1 MSYVTRGVELVPC
14 EDATAECGSVSWR
27 VDVRDCS
34 GLSSRRRS
42 LASSALP
49 APSSYPPGPAAPD
62 PPRPSASVRLSFNR
76 PSRVCHAHASLSTHP
91 GPIHTRSIA
100 TRELRPTVLPP
111 ASLYVD
117 SFTLQ
122 LYTHR
127 HRDRRL
133 RHTPTRSPRR
143 DATRIGRRSHRDHTA
158 SYSKWAPPPDAFRP
172 EPHDFSK
179 LAGLRSTDSPVS
191 SSLIVKRAFFASYA
205 VASPHVPLSSGRPC
219 SPYMRR
225 RLPNFDM

>member
-1 MSYVTRGVELVPC
+1 M
-14 EDATAECGSVSWR
+14 
-27 VDVRDCS
+27 DVRDCS
-34 GLSSRRRS
+34 DLSLQDVDHLLLRHS
-42 LASSALP
+42 
-49 APSSYPPGPAAPD
+49 
-62 PPRPSASVRLSFNR
+62 PPRPPNPPVRPRPIRRVRRRASGRRSTVPRAFAMLYMRLCR
-76 PSRVCHAHASLSTHP
+76 PTPA
-91 GPIHTRSIA
+91 RSVA

-111 ASLYVD
+111 ASLYAG

-122 LYTHR
+122 LDGHAPTPRQATHTNT
-127 HRDRRL
+127 L
-133 RHTPTRSPRR
+133 SEKGG
-143 DATRIGRRSHRDHTA
+143 DAHWSEITARSHRVLLKVGA
-158 SYSKWAPPPDAFRP
+158 APDAFCP

-225 RLPNFDM
+225 RMPNLDM